1 MIVFDTADIVVPQE
15 PGEEVSVFHEILR
28 AGWGSMTVEKAVSS
42 LILLAVCLAAV
53 KGTTALVRRLLGR
66 TSMDQRGQRLAVR
79 GVRTLLYVVAALVVL
94 GSLGIDVTSLIA
106 MVSVLGLAVSLAVQ
120 DVLSNV
126 AGGMVLLFTKPFSL
140 GDYVDTGDGE
150 GEVEE
155 ITLTHTKLDTFSGQR
170 VMLPNSRLVAGK
182 IVNYSVRGVRR
193 ADLTVCASY
202 DDSAQA
208 VRAACLRAVSRTE
221 NILPDPAPAVVV
233 TAYGE
238 SAIEYHVRF
247 WTRTEHFWDAQNAV
261 LEGIRQSF
269 AEDGI
274 TMTYNHLNV
283 HLVDENKPKEK

>member
-1 MIVFDTADIVVPQE
+1 MSENGVDASAIL
-15 PGEEVSVFHEILR
+15 EEVST
-28 AGWGSMTVEKAVSS
+28 GDPVSVLGEWMSAS
-42 LILLAVCLAAV
+42 LGRLSVGKLLSTLVLLLACLAAV
-53 KGTTALVRRLLGR
+53 RLAMALVERLAAR
-66 TSMDQRGQRLAVR
+66 SSMDGRVRRYVIR
-79 GVRTLLYVVAALVVL
+79 GVRTLLYLLAALIVA

-193 ADLTVCASY
+193 ADLTVDRKS
-202 DDSAQA
+202 
-208 VRAACLRAVSRTE
+208 
-221 NILPDPAPAVVV
+221 VV
-233 TAYGE
+233 
-238 SAIEYHVRF
+238 
-247 WTRTEHFWDAQNAV
+247 
-261 LEGIRQSF
+261 
-269 AEDGI
+269 
-274 TMTYNHLNV
+274 
-283 HLVDENKPKEK
+283 